1 MWWNRKR
8 SKDASSGG
16 GDDAAVVQA
25 PVESPN
31 AHRNAFIL
39 IGLGGATIAAFGLAA
54 IAGIF
59 APFFLG
65 VVLTICVHPL
75 RVWLEKRGVPRG
87 IATAAVIIAV
97 LLLLLGLGYA
107 MLVAFGQF
115 GALLQEFS
123 DQIAAFGQDVAA
135 WLSSIGI
142 GADEVND
149 IFAGFDPAAL
159 AGFVGGLIGGL
170 TGMFSLLV
178 IVLTM
183 LLLMGMDAAFVPTL
197 LKQLYPARP
206 LVVAS
211 LVTYGSNVRR
221 YMVATTVLGL
231 AQGIVDWIAL
241 LLIGVP
247 GAFIWGLLAFVCSF
261 IPNVG
266 YFIALIPPIIF
277 GALVGGLPTVIL
289 VIVVYAIINGVIQ
302 SVIQPRV
309 IGKAV
314 NLSQTITFFSV
325 LFWAVVIG
333 PIGAILAIPL
343 TLLVRLILVDSNPA
357 MSWIRPMLGEL
368 DETKAVMAQ
377 FDAEAKAERKA
388 RSVRDGERRSGRAPP
403 GCRLRVRTSHRAY
416 RDRRERRAV
425 WKHIVDDIELLRRL
439 AINDGRLA
447 EADFGF
453 DLDAISASIRRRWH
467 WPGSPPSSRWAAA
480 EPSFGALADAAVNAG
495 ATAAEIV
502 DVLVGITNVVGVPRV
517 VAAAP
522 QLAMAL
528 GHDLDEGPAR
538 TGRHRLA
545 GLGAEEADLGGAE
558 DRLASLRHPEL
569 AVDGGELRAHRVAR
583 DVEPVGD
590 LADREV
596 RLEVREQSK
605 FGRRQGWAPGPA

>member
-8 SKDASSGG
+8 SKEAAPG
-16 GDDAAVVQA
+16 GDSAVVVA
-25 PVESPN
+25 PVEPPN

-75 RVWLEKRGVPRG
+75 RVWLEKRGVSRG
-87 IATAAVIIAV
+87 IATAAVILAV

-115 GALLQEFS
+115 GVLLQEFS
-123 DQIAAFGQDVAA
+123 GQIAAFGQDVAA

-149 IFAGFDPAAL
+149 IFASFDPAAL
-159 AGFVGGLIGGL
+159 AAFVGGLIGGL

-197 LKQLYPARP
+197 LRQLYPARP

-302 SVIQPRV
+302 SAIQPRV

-388 RSVRDGERRSGRAPP
+388 RTSGTANGVPDAPVQVPPPRSDEPSRCAVIAANDDGVGSTSWTTSSGFVAWRSTPSGWETDDFVR
-403 GCRLRVRTSHRAY
+403 
-416 RDRRERRAV
+416 
-425 WKHIVDDIELLRRL
+425 
-439 AINDGRLA
+439 
-447 EADFGF
+447 F
-453 DLDAISASIRRRWH
+453 DLDSVPVVDPKTLALARI
-467 WPGSPPSSRWAAA
+467 AALVAMGGA
-480 EPSFGALADAAVNAG
+480 EPSFGSLADAAVSAG

-502 DVLVGITNVVGVPRV
+502 DVLAGHHGRCGGSTSGRRS
-517 VAAAP
+517 AAARH
-522 QLAMAL
+522 
-528 GHDLDEGPAR
+528 GAR
-538 TGRHRLA
+538 
-545 GLGAEEADLGGAE
+545 
-558 DRLASLRHPEL
+558 P
-569 AVDGGELRAHRVAR
+569 
-583 DVEPVGD
+583 
-590 LADREV
+590 
-596 RLEVREQSK
+596 
-605 FGRRQGWAPGPA
+605 